1 MRLSHKRAHQAYVQ
15 TVASAGGVDGDG
27 VPRGGRDSYVA
38 LHRVYKPDVVWPE
51 PDADWAAR
59 TKAHL
64 REHLARCPQRGGD
77 GLALHLGEH
86 EAALAAGSAPPPHS
100 GTPPGSPVEE
110 GEPPETAPTLPP
122 ASAPDGVR
130 RYRCVSR
137 AVVTVGKE
145 LPSLDTSTGRPA
157 GGQIVGVV
165 EVEEVLTVADSD
177 VDFTASGV
185 PRLHVAERGGWV
197 SVCAQD
203 GTELL
208 QQLAPDWHDSSA
220 GSLPSLSLSKEG
232 GDLSGADDGEG
243 PRSSLDVHLDPLG
256 QGKPDTPPQKAAPEP
271 KEQKRGLRASVSP
284 GRYRAMF
291 DFEPEED
298 GDLQLA
304 KGVVVLLMRKT
315 HAHWWEG
322 AVETEP
328 GKVGL
333 FPFNY
338 VQPLL
343 VVRADHELPP
353 GEEITVA
360 LPAELC
366 PPAGDGVSLLSLQ
379 PPAWLH

>member
-1 MRLSHKRAHQAYVQ
+1 M
-15 TVASAGGVDGDG
+15 
-27 VPRGGRDSYVA
+27 
-38 LHRVYKPDVVWPE
+38 
-51 PDADWAAR
+51 
-59 TKAHL
+59 
-64 REHLARCPQRGGD
+64 
-77 GLALHLGEH
+77 
-86 EAALAAGSAPPPHS
+86 
-100 GTPPGSPVEE
+100 
-110 GEPPETAPTLPP
+110 
-122 ASAPDGVR
+122 
-130 RYRCVSR
+130 
-137 AVVTVGKE
+137 
-145 LPSLDTSTGRPA
+145 
-157 GGQIVGVV
+157 GVV

-220 GSLPSLSLSKEG
+220 GS
-232 GDLSGADDGEG
+232 
-243 PRSSLDVHLDPLG
+243 
-256 QGKPDTPPQKAAPEP
+256 
-271 KEQKRGLRASVSP
+271 LRASVSP

-366 PPAGDGVSLLSLQ
+366 PPEGDGASLLWLQ
-379 PPAWLH
+379 PLSWLH